1 MIATATSYV
10 FSTTF
15 LLVLVIIC
23 KFNTDV
29 ETLLKLAVI
38 EVEHDDGIC
47 VIKITRSRPTTSVS
61 SDFQPHR
68 SYDST
73 SPSPMHGNT
82 LSTGDIS
89 TCSKFQGLYCDVT
102 FS

>member
-1 MIATATSYV
+1 MIATATCYV
-10 FSTTF
+10 FATTF

-47 VIKITRSRPTTSVS
+47 R
-61 SDFQPHR
+61 D
-68 SYDST
+68 
-73 SPSPMHGNT
+73 
-82 LSTGDIS
+82 
-89 TCSKFQGLYCDVT
+89 
-102 FS
+102 